1 VPMAAEL
8 PSTLGICHGA
18 KAASRLWD
26 KAGNRWS
33 GRLPARIVSSF
44 YLGVPNPRK
53 AKLPYVDPKE
63 YSTVVIWMDA
73 GGGVC

>member
-8 PSTLGICHGA
+8 SSTLGICHGA
-18 KAASRLWD
+18 KAASRLRD

-44 YLGVPNPRK
+44 CLGVPNPCK
-53 AKLPYVDPKE
+53 AKPPCVDPKE
-63 YSTVVIWMDA
+63 YSTVALWMDA
-73 GGGVC
+73 GGGAC